1 MMDDLISRE
10 AAIKAIEEEWDGACS
25 EYPAGQIINETQ
37 RAIDCI
43 DSVPAVAVVRCTACR
58 NWNRE
63 SGLTARMC
71 SNWGKFTKQF
81 DYCSYGEEQ
90 DEADRP

>member
-1 MMDDLISRE
+1 MDSLISRQ
-10 AAIKAIEEEWDGACS
+10 AAIEALSHGEGCGHVCRNAIKRI
-25 EYPAGQIINETQ
+25 P
-37 RAIDCI
+37 
-43 DSVPAVAVVRCTACR
+43 SVPAVLVVRCTACR

-71 SNWGKFTKQF
+71 SHWGKFTKQF

-90 DEADRP
+90 NEAD